1 MDFSNVQFRH
11 FDPSGNRQLFSFRDG
26 NRNILSMLPRVIFP
40 VSLALFTLTY
50 PYLTTMLQI
59 LLDPLQYDFM
69 QRSLLVAVL
78 VGILCAVVGSY
89 LMVQRLAL
97 LGDAISH
104 SVMPGLAIAFALEAN
119 IFLGAFLAGVLST
132 LLIALIHT
140 RSPIKEDTAMG
151 IVFSA
156 FFALGITLITV
167 IQKDNKVDLNH
178 FLFGNILGVGW
189 DDVTTTVM
197 IAAIVVGLIILLFK
211 ELQFYTFD
219 PVGAQ
224 AAGLPVNLLN
234 FGLMILIALT
244 IVASLKVVGV
254 ILVLALLVTPGATAY
269 LLVTRLHQ
277 MMLVGAVLSVIA
289 SISGMYLSYYFNL
302 PSGPAVVL
310 VAASFFVLA
319 FLFSPRHGLLTHPQ
333 TGNPVSPLW
342 REVQGLIRGLRSP
355 R

>member
-1 MDFSNVQFRH
+1 MFQF
-11 FDPSGNRQLFSFRDG
+11 
-26 NRNILSMLPRVIFP
+26 
-40 VSLALFTLTY
+40 
-50 PYLTTMLQI
+50 
-59 LLDPLQYDFM
+59 LLEPLQYDFM

-119 IFLGAFLAGVLST
+119 IFIGAFIAGVIST

-156 FFALGITLITV
+156 FFALGIILITT
-167 IQKDNKVDLNH
+167 IQKENKVDLNH
-178 FLFGNILGVGW
+178 FLFGNILGVSW
-189 DDVTTTVM
+189 EDVISTVV
-197 IAAIVVGLIILLFK
+197 IAAIVVVIIVLLFK

-277 MMLVGAVLSVIA
+277 MMMLGAVISVI
-289 SISGMYLSYYFNL
+289 SSVSGMYLSYYFNL

-310 VAASFFVLA
+310 VSAIFFILA
-319 FLFSPRHGLLTHPQ
+319 FLFSPQHGLLTHPQ
-333 TGNPVSPLW
+333 GNITSSPLL
-342 REVQGLIRGLRSP
+342 REIKRLIRGARSS